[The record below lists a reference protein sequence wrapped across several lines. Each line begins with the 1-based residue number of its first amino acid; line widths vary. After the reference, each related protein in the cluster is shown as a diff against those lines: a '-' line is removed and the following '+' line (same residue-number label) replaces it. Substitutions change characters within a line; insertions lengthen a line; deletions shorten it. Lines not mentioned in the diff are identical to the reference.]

1 MESNPPQGKPW
12 NWKIYNYF
20 QYLWCMDELAA
31 ETKSCVWSIGKKT
44 SHILMESNLLQGQLW
59 NWKRDNYFQHY
70 WCMDELAAETE
81 NCLCSID
88 KKKKHTTIWL
98 AATCQR
104 LERNIIQVQLI
115 ISHCLDFSFWVTL
128 HWSWIWINYLATY
141 MADILQ
147 LPVLNYFLTSC
158 PELLPVRKF

>member
-1 MESNPPQGKPW
+1 MFGPLE
-12 NWKIYNYF
+12 
-20 QYLWCMDELAA
+20 
-31 ETKSCVWSIGKKT
+31 KKT
-44 SHILMESNLLQGQLW
+44 SHILMESNLLQGKLW
-59 NWKRDNYFQHY
+59 NWKSDNCFQYY

-115 ISHCLDFSFWVTL
+115 ISHCLDFSFWVAL
-128 HWSWIWINYLATY
+128 DWSWIWINYLATY
-141 MADILQ
+141 TADILQ
-147 LPVLNYFLTSC
+147 LPVLNYFLTGSFKLLSSCWLSSC
-158 PELLPVRKF
+158 PLPHCPSFCNEFH